1 MRKKRFSDTGVA
13 VKEEIFKRRAEIAD
27 ERLAFFERGSSGLAG
42 SERCSGTGQA
52 VRVVIQRELAEI
64 FGFQKLLNVGLPV
77 QKIDGSF
84 FEAGAFLRAV
94 DVAGVAA
101 ERAVI
106 RQLEL
111 VCRVAVHG

>member
-1 MRKKRFSDTGVA
+1 MSP

-52 VRVVIQRELAEI
+52 VRVVIQGELAEI
-64 FGFQKLLNVGLPV
+64 FGFQKLLHVGLPV

-84 FEAGAFLRAV
+84 FEQALLRAV

-101 ERAVI
+101 ERQSYVSS
-106 RQLEL
+106 R
-111 VCRVAVHG
+111 